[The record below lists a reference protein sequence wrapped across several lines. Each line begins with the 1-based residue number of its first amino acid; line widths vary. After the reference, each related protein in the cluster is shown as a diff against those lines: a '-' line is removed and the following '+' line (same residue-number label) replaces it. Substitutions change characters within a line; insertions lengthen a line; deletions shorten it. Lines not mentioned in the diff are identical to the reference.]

1 MNNLEE
7 VISKYNFNI
16 RKYEEKDHIKIID
29 TDKGKF
35 VLKNNSV
42 KEHEL
47 YEYLTNKHFDYLI
60 DKEDLDNYSIY
71 PYINEV
77 DIPNEEKAIDLV
89 NILALLHNKTT
100 FYRQVVLDDIKK
112 MYEDLNQTIDNLYR
126 YYYDLQDI
134 IEQKVYM
141 SPEEYLLIR
150 NISLVYSSLSFAK
163 DKLNKWYEI
172 KLKQKKERVV
182 LLHNKPSL
190 DHILINN
197 RKQLISWNSCKRDIP
212 IYDFLHFYKESYLTL
227 DMTSLFELYQSKFY
241 YTQDEYLLFLTLVT
255 IPDKI
260 IFSKNHYRD
269 CQKVYEIIKYL
280 VKTRDFILK
289 EDEKY
294 QETNKNEF

>member
-1 MNNLEE
+1 MNNLQEI
-7 VISKYNFNI
+7 ISKYDLNI
-16 RKYEEKDHIKIID
+16 RKYEEKNHIKIID

-35 VLKNNSV
+35 VLKNNSE

-47 YEYLTNKHFDYLI
+47 YEYLTNKQFDYLI
-60 DKEDLDNYSIY
+60 DKEDLENYSIY
-71 PYINEV
+71 PYIHEV
-77 DIPNEEKAIDLV
+77 DIPIEEKAIDLV

-112 MYEDLNQTIDNLYR
+112 MYEDLNQKINNLYR

-141 SPEEYLLIR
+141 SPEQYLLIR
-150 NISLVYSSLSFAK
+150 NISLVYSSLNFAK
-163 DKLNKWYEI
+163 DKLNKWYEL

-197 RKQLISWNSCKRDIP
+197 RKQLISWNDCKRDIP
-212 IYDFLHFYKESYLTL
+212 IYDFLYFYKKNYLML

-241 YTQDEYLLFLTLVT
+241 YTEDEYLLFLTLLT

-260 IFSKNHYRD
+260 IFSKNHYSD

-280 VKTRDFILK
+280 MKTKDFVLK

-294 QETNKNEF
+294 QETYKDEF

>member
-1 MNNLEE
+1 MNNLQEI
-7 VISKYNFNI
+7 ISKYDLNI
-16 RKYEEKDHIKIID
+16 RKYEEKNHIKIID

-35 VLKNNSV
+35 VLKNNSE

-47 YEYLTNKHFDYLI
+47 YEYLTNKQFDYLI
-60 DKEDLDNYSIY
+60 DKEDLENYSIY
-71 PYINEV
+71 PYIYEV

-112 MYEDLNQTIDNLYR
+112 MYEDLNQKIDNLYR

-141 SPEEYLLIR
+141 SPEQYLLIR
-150 NISLVYSSLSFAK
+150 NISLVYSSLTFAK
-163 DKLNKWYEI
+163 DKLNKWYEL

-190 DHILINN
+190 DHILIND
-197 RKQLISWNSCKRDIP
+197 RKQLISWNDCKRDIP
-212 IYDFLHFYKESYLTL
+212 IYDFLYFYKKNYLML
-227 DMTSLFELYQSKFY
+227 DMTSLFDLYQSKFY
-241 YTQDEYLLFLTLVT
+241 YAEDEYLLFLTLLT

-260 IFSKNHYRD
+260 VFSKNHYSD

-280 VKTRDFILK
+280 VKTKDFALK

-294 QETNKNEF
+294 QETYKDEF